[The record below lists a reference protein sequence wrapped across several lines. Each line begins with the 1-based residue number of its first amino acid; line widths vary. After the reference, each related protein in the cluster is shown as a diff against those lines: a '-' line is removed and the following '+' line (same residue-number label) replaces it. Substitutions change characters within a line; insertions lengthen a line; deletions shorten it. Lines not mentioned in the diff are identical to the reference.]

1 MVQVGAYTDARMLK
15 EARGKVEKL
24 DLPTYTQVIDG
35 DAGKRTRL
43 RAGPYTSRA
52 EAEAAADKLKRAGL
66 PANILAL

>member
-1 MVQVGAYTDARMLK
+1 MQVGAYTDARTLK

-24 DLPTYTQVIDG
+24 GLQTYTQVIEG
-35 DAGKRTRL
+35 DAGKRTRVRL
-43 RAGPYTSRA
+43 GPYATRP